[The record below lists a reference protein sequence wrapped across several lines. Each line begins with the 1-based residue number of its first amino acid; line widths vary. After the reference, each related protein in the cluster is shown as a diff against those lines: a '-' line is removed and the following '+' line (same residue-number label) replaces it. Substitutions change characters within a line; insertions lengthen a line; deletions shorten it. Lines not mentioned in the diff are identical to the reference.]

1 MVYHYIEDFYVCCN
15 CTLYFRYKYHMVDLV
30 YLEKI
35 SRWMLNTQVKIK
47 GEVTLSNT
55 SAQAIASALN
65 NFERQLD
72 ACERPSPDKQV
83 RRN

>member
-1 MVYHYIEDFYVCCN
+1 MHVASGLLLF
-15 CTLYFRYKYHMVDLV
+15 FRYKYHMVDLV

-35 SRWMLNTQVKIK
+35 SRFMLNTQVKIK

-55 SAQAIASALN
+55 SARAIANALD
-65 NFERQLD
+65 NFEKQLD